1 MVGRTKRA
9 SFKGIHGSLVGYK
22 SCPDPEL
29 AGLEYIFAL
38 VMDQTIK
45 DYIAARKIRY
55 QYEFGDEKDQMR
67 LQRKKKLQTVFTTR
81 SRRSFIRITSE
92 ISTKR
97 TERSCGDTWKTHRR
111 GRWNEILVNAAHL
124 LICRRL
130 K

>member
-67 LQRKKKLQTVFTTR
+67 LQRKKRNCRQCLLRDQDVLPFGLLQRTLR
-81 SRRSFIRITSE
+81 SGRSEAVE
-92 ISTKR
+92 IHGR
-97 TERSCGDTWKTHRR
+97 YAGVDAGTEFW
-111 GRWNEILVNAAHL
+111 
-124 LICRRL
+124 
-130 K
+130 

>member
-55 QYEFGDEKDQMR
+55 QYEFGDEKDQIR
-67 LQRKKKLQTVFTTR
+67 LQRKKETADSVYYEIKTFFHSDYFRDLYEADGAKLWRYIEDTPAWTLERNFG
-81 SRRSFIRITSE
+81 
-92 ISTKR
+92 KR
-97 TERSCGDTWKTHRR
+97 CT
-111 GRWNEILVNAAHL
+111 LAYL
-124 LICRRL
+124 
-130 K
+130 